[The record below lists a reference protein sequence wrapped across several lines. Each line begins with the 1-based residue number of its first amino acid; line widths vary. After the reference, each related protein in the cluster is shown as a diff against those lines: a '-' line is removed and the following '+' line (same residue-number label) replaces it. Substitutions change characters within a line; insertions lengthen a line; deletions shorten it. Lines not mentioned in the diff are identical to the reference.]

1 VRNLLYPLI
10 FSLLF
15 IELARAEKNSA
26 PQENSSE
33 IQVTLFGQTCQLA
46 GPFGKKALQ
55 EIHSISPEKIPPS
68 LSLEQAKAALTLL
81 ETASNTPKQLSP
93 YKEALFRRINAQASF
108 QDVLTSVRKGAKL
121 DLLFSAVEPHVPAE
135 KLESLKARIQKLN
148 QAGGGAPAKWNAAT
162 LEKVNEA
169 LEDSLEAYPEELF
182 HRTIQ
187 KLKIQYQ
194 CGYSETGE

>member
-1 VRNLLYPLI
+1 MRNLLYPLI
-10 FSLLF
+10 LSLLF
-15 IELARAEKNSA
+15 IESAGAEKKSA
-26 PQENSSE
+26 SQENSSE

-81 ETASNTPKQLSP
+81 ESASNTPKQLGP

-108 QDVLTSVRKGAKL
+108 QDVLPSVRKGAKL
-121 DLLFSAVEPHVPAE
+121 DLLFTAVEPHVPVE

-148 QAGGGAPAKWNAAT
+148 QAAGGAPAKWNVAT